1 MNDPA
6 ELRQARFERALR
18 RRLEASAEGSG
29 AAGDGRP
36 SRVRSVAGA
45 DDAAAP
51 FDLRYGMGDTPIG
64 PVLAARS
71 PRGLCALFLG
81 PARDCFSDLEARFP
95 RARRIEDPAAV
106 RIDLEALLD
115 TAVGARSYDLDLR
128 GTEFQRAVWRAL
140 LRIEPGRLSTYSR
153 LASSIG
159 RPRATRAVAN
169 AVGRNPVSVLIPCHR
184 VIRND
189 GSLGGYRWG
198 AERKRALLARELDGV
213 LESRA

>member
-1 MNDPA
+1 MADSNDP
-6 ELRQARFERALR
+6 RFARFDRALR
-18 RRLEASAEGSG
+18 LHLRLGSG
-29 AAGDGRP
+29 DGIGYASS
-36 SRVRSVAGA
+36 SRVGSIVGA
-45 DDAAAP
+45 DDAGAE
-51 FDLRYGMGDTPIG
+51 FELRYGTGPTPIG
-64 PVLAARS
+64 PALAARS

-81 PARDCFSDLEARFP
+81 SARDCLSDLAVRFP

-106 RIDLEALLD
+106 RPDLEALLD
-115 TAVGARSYDLDLR
+115 PADGARIHDLDLR

-140 LRIEPGRLSTYSR
+140 LKIEAGRLSTYSR
-153 LASSIG
+153 LASTIG

-198 AERKRALLARELDGV
+198 TERKRALLALELDGV